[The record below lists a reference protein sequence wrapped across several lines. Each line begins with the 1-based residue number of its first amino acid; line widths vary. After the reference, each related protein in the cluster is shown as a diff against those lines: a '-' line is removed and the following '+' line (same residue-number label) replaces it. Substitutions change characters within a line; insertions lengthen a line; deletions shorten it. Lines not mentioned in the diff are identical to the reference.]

1 MNTEDLHVA
10 LKQSFSPDASLRI
23 PAETLIKSLKH
34 VGGASIMLLQIAA
47 EKQVSEKEKRNR
59 NMTLYIYSLNHLFVY
74 GNQYTILV
82 FINKSLDLV

>member
-34 VGGASIMLLQIAA
+34 VDGASIMLLQIAA
-47 EKQVSEKEKRNR
+47 EKQVRN
-59 NMTLYIYSLNHLFVY
+59 I
-74 GNQYTILV
+74 
-82 FINKSLDLV
+82 